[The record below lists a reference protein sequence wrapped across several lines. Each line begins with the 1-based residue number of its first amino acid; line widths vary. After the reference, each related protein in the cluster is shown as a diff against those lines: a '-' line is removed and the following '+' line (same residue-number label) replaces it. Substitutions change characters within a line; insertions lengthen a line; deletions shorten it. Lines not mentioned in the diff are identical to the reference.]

1 MASRDPYRPNV
12 LLILSDDQ
20 GPWAMGCA
28 GNDEIRTPHLDAL
41 ADRGVRFSR
50 FFCTSPVCSPAR
62 ASLFTGEL
70 PSQHGVHDWL
80 SYHHAGRTGI
90 DFLSGRTLFTD
101 ILADAGYRLGLSG
114 KWHLGANDRPRK
126 GFVHWYAH
134 ESGGGPYYG
143 APLYRDGVRTEE
155 PAYLTDALAADAQDF
170 LTAESDRP
178 EPFHLSLHF
187 TAPHKPWKGQHPP
200 EYTELYEDCAFDSC
214 PQGPAHPWQPVDAD
228 GAPVG
233 GESDTREALI
243 GYFAATTAMD
253 AAIGRVLDRLDALGL
268 TESTL
273 IIFTSDNG
281 FNAGHHG
288 IWGKGNGTFPQNM
301 YDSSV
306 LVPFLIAQPGR
317 IPAGRHSEALLS
329 QYDVLPT
336 LVEHLG
342 LGHHHDPALP
352 GRSFADILAGTDP
365 APTDTGRGNGPG
377 AGQGSD
383 PGMGADPARN
393 HPTEA
398 ADRERVVVYDEYGP
412 VRMIRTRDLKYVH
425 RYPHGPH
432 EFYDLAADPGE
443 EHNLVDDPA
452 RAAERIDLAAR
463 LDAWFARYVDPAQDG
478 ARLPVTGSGQRTP
491 VAPGSLPTAFE
502 PAPGSA
508 S

>member
-101 ILADAGYRLGLSG
+101 VFADAGYRLGLSG

-155 PAYLTDALAADAQDF
+155 PSYLTDALADDAREF

-187 TAPHKPWKGQHPP
+187 TAPHKPWKGQHPS

-214 PQGPAHPWQPVDAD
+214 PQGPAHPWQPVDEN

-273 IIFTSDNG
+273 VIFTSDNG

-306 LVPFLIAQPGR
+306 LVPCLMSQPGR

-342 LGHHHDPALP
+342 IDHHHDPALP
-352 GRSFADILAGTDP
+352 GRSFADILAGTED
-365 APTDTGRGNGPG
+365 
-377 AGQGSD
+377 GS
-383 PGMGADPARN
+383 ADPAGGE
-393 HPTEA
+393 TA
-398 ADRERVVVYDEYGP
+398 AGADRERVVVYDEYGP
-412 VRMIRTRDLKYVH
+412 VRMIRTRDRKYVH

-432 EFYDLAADPGE
+432 EFYDLVADPGE
-443 EHNLVDDPA
+443 ERNLAGDPS
-452 RAAERIDLAAR
+452 RAEERIALAAR

-491 VAPGSLPTAFE
+491 VTPGSLPTAFE
-502 PAPGSA
+502 PAPDGAARGST

>member
-1 MASRDPYRPNV
+1 MASRDPNRPNV

-20 GPWAMGCA
+20 GQWAMGCA
-28 GNDEIRTPHLDAL
+28 GNDEIRTPHLDGL
-41 ADRGVRFSR
+41 ADRGIRFSR

-101 ILADAGYRLGLSG
+101 LLADAGYRLGLSG
-114 KWHLGANDRPRK
+114 KWHLGANDRPRR

-143 APLYRDGVRTEE
+143 APMYRDGTRTEE
-155 PAYLTDALAADAQDF
+155 PAYLTDALAADAEDF
-170 LTAESDRP
+170 LTAESGRP

-187 TAPHKPWKGQHPP
+187 TAPHKPWRGQHPG
-200 EYTELYEDCAFDSC
+200 EYTALYQDCAFDTC
-214 PQGPAHPWQPVDAD
+214 PQEPAHPWQPLDED
-228 GAPVG
+228 GSPVG
-233 GESDTREALI
+233 GESDTRQALI

-273 IIFTSDNG
+273 VVFTSDNG

-306 LVPFLIAQPGR
+306 LVPCLISQPGR
-317 IPAGRHSEALLS
+317 ILSGRHCDALLS

-336 LVEHLG
+336 LVDHLG
-342 LGHHHDPALP
+342 LDHQHDPRLP
-352 GRSFADILAGTDP
+352 GRSFADILTGTD
-365 APTDTGRGNGPG
+365 DGTGG
-377 AGQGSD
+377 
-383 PGMGADPARN
+383 
-393 HPTEA
+393 E
-398 ADRERVVVYDEYGP
+398 RERVVVYDEYGP
-412 VRMIRTRDLKYVH
+412 VRMIRTKDRKYVH

-432 EFYDLAADPGE
+432 ELYDLTADPGE
-443 EHNLVDDPA
+443 KRNLVDEPTHS
-452 RAAERIDLAAR
+452 AERIELAAR
-463 LDAWFARYVDPAQDG
+463 LDAWFAEYVDPAQDG

-491 VAPGSLPTAFE
+491 VTPGSLPTAFE
-502 PAPGSA
+502 PPPGRAAPVGERR
-508 S
+508 

>member
-1 MASRDPYRPNV
+1 MASRDPDRPNV

-28 GNDEIRTPHLDAL
+28 GNDEIHTPHLDAL
-41 ADRGVRFSR
+41 ATRGIRFSR

-101 ILADAGYRLGLSG
+101 LLADAGYRLGLSG

-143 APLYRDGVRTEE
+143 APMYRDGTRAEE
-155 PAYLTDALAADAQDF
+155 PGYLTDALAADADQF
-170 LTAESDRP
+170 LTSESERP

-187 TAPHKPWKGQHPP
+187 TAPHKPWRGQHPHQ
-200 EYTELYEDCAFDSC
+200 YTELYENCTFDSC
-214 PQGPAHPWQPVDAD
+214 PQGPAHPWQPLTED
-228 GAPVG
+228 GSPVG
-233 GESDTREALI
+233 GESDTRQALI

-268 TESTL
+268 TGSTL
-273 IIFTSDNG
+273 VIFTSDNG

-306 LVPFLIAQPGR
+306 LVPCLISQPGR
-317 IPAGRHSEALLS
+317 IPSGRHCDALLS

-336 LVEHLG
+336 LVDHLG
-342 LGHHHDPALP
+342 LDHHPDPRLP
-352 GRSFADILAGTDP
+352 GRSFADILTGTD
-365 APTDTGRGNGPG
+365 DGDGDG
-377 AGQGSD
+377 A
-383 PGMGADPARN
+383 
-393 HPTEA
+393 
-398 ADRERVVVYDEYGP
+398 ERQRIVVYDEYGP
-412 VRMIRTRDLKYVH
+412 VRMIRTRDWKYVH

-432 EFYDLAADPGE
+432 ELYDLAHDPGE
-443 EHNLVDDPA
+443 EHNLADAPLHTAV
-452 RAAERIDLAAR
+452 RTELATR
-463 LDAWFARYVDPAQDG
+463 LDAWFAEYVDPALDG

-491 VAPGSLPTAFE
+491 VTPGSLPTAFE
-502 PAPGSA
+502 PPPAGSA
-508 S
+508 PPTPAGTS

>member
-1 MASRDPYRPNV
+1 MASRDPERPNV

-20 GPWAMGCA
+20 GQWAMGCS

-41 ADRGVRFSR
+41 ADRGIRFSR

-80 SYHHAGRTGI
+80 SYHHAGRTGV

-101 ILADAGYRLGLSG
+101 LLADEGYRLGLSG
-114 KWHLGANDRPRK
+114 KWHLGANDRPRR

-143 APLYRDGVRTEE
+143 APMYRDGNRTEE
-155 PAYLTDALAADAQDF
+155 PAYLTDALADDAEAF

-187 TAPHKPWKGQHPP
+187 TAPHKPWHGQHPDA
-200 EYTELYEDCAFDSC
+200 YTALYEDCAFDTC
-214 PQGPAHPWQPVDAD
+214 PQEPAHPWQPLDEN

-233 GESDTREALI
+233 GEGDARQALI

-253 AAIGRVLDRLDALGL
+253 ASIGRVLDRLDALGL

-273 IIFTSDNG
+273 VIFTSDNG

-306 LVPFLIAQPGR
+306 LVPCLISQPGR
-317 IPAGRHSEALLS
+317 IPAGRHCDALLS

-342 LGHHHDPALP
+342 LDHTHDPRLP
-352 GRSFADILAGTDP
+352 GRSFADILTGAAGDP
-365 APTDTGRGNGPG
+365 DEERE
-377 AGQGSD
+377 
-383 PGMGADPARN
+383 R
-393 HPTEA
+393 E
-398 ADRERVVVYDEYGP
+398 RERVVVYDEYGP
-412 VRMIRTRDLKYVH
+412 VRMIRTRDRKYVH

-432 EFYDLAADPGE
+432 ELYDLTADPGE
-443 EHNLVDDPA
+443 RDNLADRPS
-452 RAAERIDLAAR
+452 RAAERTELAAR
-463 LDAWFARYVDPAQDG
+463 LDAWFATYVDPALDG

-491 VAPGSLPTAFE
+491 VTPGSLATSFE
-502 PAPGSA
+502 PAP
-508 S
+508 

>member
-1 MASRDPYRPNV
+1 MASRDPDRPNV

-20 GPWAMGCA
+20 GNWAMGCA

-41 ADRGVRFSR
+41 AARGIRFSH

-90 DFLSGRTLFTD
+90 DFLAERTLFTD
-101 ILADAGYRLGLSG
+101 LLADAGYRLGLSG

-143 APLYRDGVRTEE
+143 APMYRHGTRTEE
-155 PAYLTDALAADAQDF
+155 PAYLTDALADDAEDI
-170 LTAESDRP
+170 LTTEAARP

-187 TAPHKPWKGQHPP
+187 TAPHKPWRGQHPAQ
-200 EYTELYEDCAFDSC
+200 YTRLYENCSFDTC
-214 PQGPAHPWQPVDAD
+214 PQGPPHPWQPLAED
-228 GAPVG
+228 GSPVG
-233 GESDTREALI
+233 GESDTRQALI
-243 GYFAATTAMD
+243 GYFAAVTAMD
-253 AAIGRVLDRLDALGL
+253 AAIGRVLDRLDELGL
-268 TESTL
+268 TRSTL
-273 IIFTSDNG
+273 VIFTSDNG

-306 LVPFLIAQPGR
+306 MVPCLISQPGR
-317 IPAGRHSEALLS
+317 IPAGRHCDALLS

-336 LVEHLG
+336 LVDHLG
-342 LGHHHDPALP
+342 LDHRHDPRLP
-352 GRSFADILAGTDP
+352 GRSFADLLTGTSS
-365 APTDTGRGNGPG
+365 T
-377 AGQGSD
+377 
-383 PGMGADPARN
+383 ADP
-393 HPTEA
+393 E
-398 ADRERVVVYDEYGP
+398 RERVVVYDEYGP
-412 VRMIRTRDLKYVH
+412 VRMIRTRDWKYVH

-432 EFYDLAADPGE
+432 ELYDLVADPGE
-443 EHNLVDDPA
+443 DRNLADTPEHLTV
-452 RAAERIDLAAR
+452 RTDLAAR
-463 LDAWFARYVDPAQDG
+463 LDAWFAEYVDPSLDG

-491 VAPGSLPTAFE
+491 VTPGALPTAFE
-502 PAPGSA
+502 PPPRDPHTHAAGTA
-508 S
+508 